1 MPEQPSME
9 QQIEAQNR
17 STDSTLLKNLT
28 NLSVAKQVGL
38 VIALAATLSLAI
50 GIFLWSQ
57 GSNYTLLF
65 GSMDAKD
72 LTEVVQVLEQ
82 DKISY
87 KLDAGSGAI
96 LVPSDQVHALRLKL
110 AAQGFPKQAA
120 TGYQILDIEQ
130 GFGIS
135 QFKETTRYHRA
146 LEGELAKSVSSI
158 NSIKSARVMLGLP
171 KRSVFVRKIQE
182 PTASVVVKLH
192 AGRHLNEEQVNA
204 IVYLVSSS
212 IPNMK
217 PNSVTVVDQRGNLL
231 TSDQQIG
238 GMSVSLKQLDYVRQV
253 EDTLSRRIVTLLS
266 PIAGGQHKVRAQVS
280 AEMDF
285 TQQEQTR
292 ENFEPNP
299 DAIRSEQE
307 IKEIDRNE
315 GPMGI
320 PGALTN
326 QPPRAGLAPE
336 EGYNAENY
344 PNLKSSKEKR
354 TKNYELDRTVSHIK
368 KSVGN
373 IQKLSVA
380 VVIDDKISIDEEGN
394 RVKNPI
400 SEEDMDRYRRLI
412 SDTVGLD
419 PRRGDTLSIVNASF
433 IEEQEVFQE
442 AEIWE
447 QPWFWTLVKQILA
460 GLAVLIIIFGVI
472 RPLLR
477 DLAKKE
483 EFILEYPEDVL
494 EEDNLENSDDI
505 SKALEKMN
513 AEVVGE
519 ESTEES
525 EEESEEDLALIEK
538 VKALVSNDPKL
549 ASYIIKQWMSEH

>member
-72 LTEVVQVLEQ
+72 LTEVVQTLEQ

-120 TGYQILDIEQ
+120 TGYQILDIDQ

-217 PNSVTVVDQRGNLL
+217 PKSVTVVDQRGNLL

-253 EDTLSRRIVTLLS
+253 EATLSRRIVTLLS

-280 AEMDF
+280 AELDF

-307 IKEIDRNE
+307 IKEINRNE

-336 EGYNAENY
+336 EGYNAENDS
-344 PNLKSSKEKR
+344 NLKNSKEKR
-354 TKNYELDRTVSHIK
+354 TKNYELDRTISHIK

-394 RVKNPI
+394 RVKRPI
-400 SEEDMDRYRRLI
+400 TEEEMDRYRRLI

-433 IEEQEVFQE
+433 IEEQEKIYQE
-442 AEIWE
+442 AEFWE
-447 QPWFWTLVKQILA
+447 QSWFWTLVKQVLA
-460 GLAVLIIIFGVI
+460 GIAVLIIIFGVI

-494 EEDNLENSDDI
+494 EEEDNLENSDEI

-513 AEVVGE
+513 AEVEVVGE
-519 ESTEES
+519 ESA
-525 EEESEEDLALIEK
+525 EESEEDRALIEK